1 MKINPLGIQSYQE
14 LTRRDNPAAQ
24 QQQAATETK
33 QATEKVSIDPGS
45 TVNSSRMAVRAE
57 KGSFDEFLS
66 VEERQALELLFSRFR
81 GHERFVTETAD
92 DAGAANSVGAWIDVK
107 A

>member
-14 LTRRDNPAAQ
+14 LIRRDNPAAQ
-24 QQQAATETK
+24 QQQTATETT
-33 QATEKVSIDPGS
+33 QTTDKVAIDASDS
-45 TVNSSRMAVRAE
+45 TGSSRIAVKAE
-57 KGSFDEFLS
+57 KGSYDEFLS
-66 VEERQALELLFSRFR
+66 VEERQALDLLFSRFR

-92 DAGAANSVGAWIDVK
+92 DSGASNSVGAWIDVK

>member
-14 LTRRDNPAAQ
+14 LIRRDNPATQ
-24 QQQAATETK
+24 QQQAASEVQQTTER
-33 QATEKVSIDPGS
+33 VSFEAGGAA
-45 TVNSSRMAVRAE
+45 NASRMAVRAE

-66 VEERQALELLFSRFR
+66 VEERQALDLLFSRFR

-92 DAGAANSVGAWIDVK
+92 DTGSTNAVGAWIDVK